1 MGKSLISIII
11 FFWSLSIFAIELND
25 FKKEPKKVE
34 SGVNELKK
42 APKIFENEFSTI
54 LDHKMIGFCSTDGKQ
69 NYMIQKNFVERLL
82 DKKCIDENFMFTNHD
97 VKQREIY
104 ENNFEFY
111 DNCLDEIQIGDD
123 KFRTGK
129 INYEYSFTC
138 KENSKIFNNLL
149 KDVAIEQFVKISNN
163 NKLKSHNDV
172 THKDHFCNIGF
183 YNNHLNYNTSY
194 VTKYEKRKEK
204 FIYTDFFPNLPFQPT
219 ALEIHHYMC
228 LHGLKH
234 DMILIKF
241 YGSGDV
247 LTYEFM
253 DLKSLIKEENIV
265 KFDMILQAFGGGPI
279 FGKPKDTADVRTNEI
294 DCDKQTFKDY
304 NFRTRKFM
312 SFRGNDYVLSKAE
325 RDELLK
331 ASEEWKKIERE
342 IDIIGNAIDTNQK
355 IMICR
360 IANSQNILEVHDTY
374 TSEYEKI
381 VSKHT
386 RFYKQ
391 EFWDVEHKKK
401 ADFVN
406 NLVDKNNLANSP
418 ATNTGNSNQLYAQQY
433 LNNNSNAKNYYG
445 RVNHFFSDPG
455 MQQAI
460 LTLNEA
466 QFYFLKALGEDQAAI
481 AAGMYARNLK
491 QGSALG
497 QDALQK
503 ILVQTK
509 EQQLLINR
517 KIQEGYVLSFE
528 AKQTF
533 SNGIPY
539 YTRGI
544 AILTVQGFNSYD
556 IFNVMNSDT
565 NLFVKI
571 LSGFS
576 LFLKVKDALVAIP
589 LFLSSTA
596 DIFNYASQ
604 NDIENTDELRRA
616 KDSLG
621 V

>member
-1 MGKSLISIII
+1 
-11 FFWSLSIFAIELND
+11 
-25 FKKEPKKVE
+25 
-34 SGVNELKK
+34 
-42 APKIFENEFSTI
+42 
-54 LDHKMIGFCSTDGKQ
+54 MI
-69 NYMIQKNFVERLL
+69 
-82 DKKCIDENFMFTNHD
+82 
-97 VKQREIY
+97 
-104 ENNFEFY
+104 
-111 DNCLDEIQIGDD
+111 
-123 KFRTGK
+123 
-129 INYEYSFTC
+129 
-138 KENSKIFNNLL
+138 
-149 KDVAIEQFVKISNN
+149 
-163 NKLKSHNDV
+163 DV
-172 THKDHFCNIGF
+172 T
-183 YNNHLNYNTSY
+183 
-194 VTKYEKRKEK
+194 
-204 FIYTDFFPNLPFQPT
+204 
-219 ALEIHHYMC
+219 HYMC

-234 DMILIKF
+234 DMIMFNF
-241 YGSGDV
+241 YGSGEV
-247 LTYEFM
+247 ITYAFW
-253 DLKSLIKEENIV
+253 DLKSLTKEDNIV
-265 KFDMILQAFGGGPI
+265 KIDKVLQAYGGGPI
-279 FGKPKDTADVRTNEI
+279 FGKPKDTADVRTNEV
-294 DCDKQTFKDY
+294 DCDNQTLKDY

-312 SFRGNDYVLSKAE
+312 TFRGNDYMLNE
-325 RDELLK
+325 TETDELLK
-331 ASEEWKKIERE
+331 ASNEWLQRERE
-342 IDIIGNAIDTNQK
+342 TDVLGSAVSTNT
-355 IMICR
+355 IVMICR
-360 IANSQNILEVHDTY
+360 LANAQNILEVHNTY

-381 VSKHT
+381 MRKHT
-386 RFYKQ
+386 RFRTKR
-391 EFWDVEHKKK
+391 FWEGKHKDR

-406 NLVDKNNLANSP
+406 NLVQNNDKANSHLI
-418 ATNTGNSNQLYAQQY
+418 NTGNSSQLYAQQY
-433 LNNNSNAKNYYG
+433 LNNNSNAKDYYG
-445 RVNHFFSDPG
+445 RVNNFFSDPG

-481 AAGMYARNLK
+481 AAGMYAQNLK

-497 QDALQK
+497 KDALQK

-544 AILTVQGFNSYD
+544 AILTIQGFNSYD
-556 IFNVMNSDT
+556 IFNVITSD
-565 NLFVKI
+565 NDLFVKI